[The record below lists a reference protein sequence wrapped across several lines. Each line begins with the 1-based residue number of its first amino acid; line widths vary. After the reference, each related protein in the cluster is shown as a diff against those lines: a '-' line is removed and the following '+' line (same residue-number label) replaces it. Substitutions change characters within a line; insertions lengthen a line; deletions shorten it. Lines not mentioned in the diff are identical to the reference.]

1 MRSRMAIKD
10 GYNKKYRNKD
20 EALRIHSKSKFKS
33 LELLVRSYRR
43 LILTY

>member
-20 EALRIHSKSKFKS
+20 EALRIHSKSKLYQNILYATKNEDS
-33 LELLVRSYRR
+33 LG
-43 LILTY
+43 